1 MRIAKLILLVGGVV
15 ITSCGTLNP
24 TVEPKEEDELLLT
37 RKYVGEYLEYRHTG
51 PETYS
56 GFNVIWIKTSLD
68 TLYGKFSAYGK
79 KCKFISGDRLYLRR
93 DYYVPGGVSGYWVY
107 KIENDSELAY
117 KLTEFQHDRE
127 VSIETWF

>member
-1 MRIAKLILLVGGVV
+1 MY
-15 ITSCGTLNP
+15 NN
-24 TVEPKEEDELLLT
+24 ELLIT

-79 KCKFISGDRLYLRR
+79 KCKFAPGDRLYLRR

>member
-1 MRIAKLILLVGGVV
+1 MRILNLMIFVGAVI

-24 TVEPKEEDELLLT
+24 PVEPMEEDALLLT
-37 RKYVGEYLEYRHTG
+37 RKYVGEYKEYRHTG

-79 KCKFISGDRLYLRR
+79 KCKFTSGDRLYLRR

-107 KIENDSELAY
+107 KIENDSELSY

-127 VSIETWF
+127 VSIDTWF